1 MITLTWAEGLQFH
14 AEDDHKHKIIVDTHK
29 EMGGLDQGF
38 TPMDLLLVSLAGCMG
53 MDIIAILQKK
63 GGKIDHFAI
72 ESEGIRAED
81 HPHRYTKITIRIKCD
96 GDYQREDLIRSFELS
111 RDKYCSVVASLKS
124 GPELEF
130 VI

>member
-1 MITLTWAEGLQFH
+1 MITLNWSQGLQFT

-63 GGKIDHFAI
+63 GGKVDDLTL
-72 ESEGIRAED
+72 ESEGVRAED
-81 HPHRYTKITIRIKCD
+81 HPHRYTKIIVRINCK
-96 GDYQREDLIRSFELS
+96 GDYKREDLVRSFELS
-111 RDKYCSVVASLKS
+111 RDKYCSVVATLAAN
-124 GPELEF
+124 PDIEF